1 MFEICHTD
9 LVVSALVFIYIQY
22 VTYYMRKEGNVIH
35 YCEQEERKELDMIVL
50 WLGLCIYGK
59 ALIKADDLQQG
70 RRRRNRGGEG
80 R

>member
-1 MFEICHTD
+1 
-9 LVVSALVFIYIQY
+9 
-22 VTYYMRKEGNVIH
+22 MRKEGNVIH

>member
-1 MFEICHTD
+1 MRMFEICHTD

-35 YCEQEERKELDMIVL
+35 YCEQEEMKELDMIVL

-59 ALIKADDLQQG
+59 TLIKADDLQQEEK
-70 RRRRNRGGEG
+70 N
-80 R
+80 